1 MNETKLS
8 SRVSDKVIQMALD
21 AMSEYQS
28 WRSVSNEAELFGV
41 ANLQYRLMVW
51 ERENFGTQRAMIS
64 AAGAVEEIGELL
76 DAIEYGTK
84 EEVVDAV
91 GDIMVYLCQL
101 CSKSRLDFA
110 SIIDST
116 ESDSYLDLDGMYTM
130 MHVVLKR
137 EQGIRGYD
145 DRDTYD
151 RDIAI
156 CVYRIMGHIK
166 HLTSEYSLEYKTVFF
181 NVATEVMRRNWRENK
196 RDGSADECK
205 KSEVDKC
212 LERSSGDAV
221 NPDHYKGEIE
231 CIDAMQQQSTPE
243 EFAGFCRLT
252 AFKYLW
258 RFGKKDGEPNDRD
271 AKKAQWYLDRLTKAL
286 GE

>member
-8 SRVSDKVIQMALD
+8 HRASDTAIQMALD
-21 AMSEYQS
+21 AMSEYRS
-28 WRSVSNEAELFGV
+28 WRSVSDDGELNGLTK
-41 ANLQYRLMVW
+41 LQYRLMLW
-51 ERENFGTQRAMIS
+51 ERENFGTQSAMMS
-64 AAGAVEEIGELL
+64 AAGVIEEVGELL
-76 DAIEYGTK
+76 AAISDGDK
-84 EEVVDAV
+84 DGIIDAV

-110 SIIDST
+110 SIVSSP
-116 ESDSYLDLDGMYTM
+116 ESCPNQDTNSMYMM

-137 EQGIRGYD
+137 EQRIRGYD

-156 CVYRIMGHIK
+156 CVSGIIGYVK
-166 HLTSEYSLEYKTVFF
+166 YLTSGYDLQHKKIFF
-181 NVATEVMRRNWRENK
+181 KVATEVMCRNWRENK
-196 RDGSADECK
+196 HDGSANECK
-205 KSEVDKC
+205 KSEADEGGEV
-212 LERSSGDAV
+212 SSGDAI
-221 NPDHYKGEIE
+221 NPSHYKGEIE

-258 RFGKKDGEPNDRD
+258 RFGKKYGEPNDRD